1 MVAIVHQWQAVQMWL
16 HPLVSLISS
25 LDLLFVQNKIN
36 FIFSIGKYDAG
47 LNEMPILPVKEK
59 PSLRVVGDVGG
70 KIAIIID
77 DMIDDVWRRSTFKL
91 YTRN

>member
-1 MVAIVHQWQAVQMWL
+1 M
-16 HPLVSLISS
+16 
-25 LDLLFVQNKIN
+25 QNKIN

-77 DMIDDVWRRSTFKL
+77 DMIDDV
-91 YTRN
+91 